1 MRHDCLAGLGHSW
14 TWQRKRA
21 GGGVGTGFE
30 MVRMADPAAWAVAES
45 KLCLELRDL
54 FSVKVE
60 NSTKLLGPGEFDIC
74 QRPVMK

>member
-1 MRHDCLAGLGHSW
+1 M
-14 TWQRKRA
+14 
-21 GGGVGTGFE
+21 GTGFE
-30 MVRMADPAAWAVAES
+30 MVRMADPAAWAIAES